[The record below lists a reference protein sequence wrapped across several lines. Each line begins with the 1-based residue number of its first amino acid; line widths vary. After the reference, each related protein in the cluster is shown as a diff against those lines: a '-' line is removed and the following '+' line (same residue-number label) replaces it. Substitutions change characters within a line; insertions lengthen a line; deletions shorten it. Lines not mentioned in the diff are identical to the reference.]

1 MDLDPTSGRK
11 MAKLTENEAA
21 KPSVEAD
28 AGFLRNRESMAASIM
43 ILIKWILSDRSAL
56 TSDDKTAH
64 RQECMDGLMPTT
76 EKLKAEAIFIFP

>member
-28 AGFLRNRESMAASIM
+28 AGFLRNRESVAASIM
-43 ILIKWILSDRSAL
+43 ILIK
-56 TSDDKTAH
+56 
-64 RQECMDGLMPTT
+64 
-76 EKLKAEAIFIFP
+76 